1 MKLRPTR
8 SHEPVTI
15 LMVPFD
21 RYSVFPGTVDNLFKE
36 TTYPFKLVIVEG
48 NAPEDV
54 RHALEKRRKKH
65 KNIQIIY
72 SPRHLRMAE
81 AFNLGVIHVRTPH
94 AFLMHNHLMVTPGW
108 LEELMRYA
116 PNKNHLITPYVGNT
130 NGTPF
135 SFLHAFL
142 ASREL
147 LDEIGLFDESVGTPF
162 WGIDLG
168 NRLEAQKV
176 SIERNPSAVLE
187 YQGPAILKGADL
199 KLFQHQWDDP
209 HTRQTLAYMKQ
220 KWGSAPEESKYLE
233 WLEKKRATARFKPT
247 PILPAMPL
255 STALPLIDPSLGFRK
270 LVRVLNQA

>member
-1 MKLRPTR
+1 MNLRPSR

-15 LMVPFD
+15 VMVPFD

-36 TTYPFKLVIVEG
+36 TSFPFKLVIVEG
-48 NAPEDV
+48 NAPEDI
-54 RHALEKRRKKH
+54 RHELEKRRKKH
-65 KNIQIIY
+65 KNIQVIY
-72 SPRHLRMAE
+72 SSRHLRMAE
-81 AFNLGVIHVRTPH
+81 AFNIGIVHVRTPH
-94 AFLMHNHLMVTPGW
+94 AFLMHNHLLVTPGW
-108 LEELMRYA
+108 LSELMRQTPA
-116 PNKNHLITPYVGNT
+116 KDRLLSPYVGNT

-162 WGIDLG
+162 WGIDLE
-168 NRLEAQKV
+168 NRLKAQHV
-176 SIERNPSAVLE
+176 AIERHPSSILE
-187 YQGPAILKGADL
+187 YQGPAVLKGADL

-233 WLEKKRATARFKPT
+233 WLDKKRSTARFKPVQVEESRRPCSSGT
-247 PILPAMPL
+247 
-255 STALPLIDPSLGFRK
+255 TA
-270 LVRVLNQA
+270 